1 MLIFKITNRIKV
13 WNKFICIIKKINFLK
28 IMATTHLF
36 IKIVNCLNSKEIYI
50 MINKYNNKIKK
61 NNLLIWK
68 KIFIKNKI
76 IAIK

>member
-1 MLIFKITNRIKV
+1 
-13 WNKFICIIKKINFLK
+13 
-28 IMATTHLF
+28 MATTHLF